1 LKLSVSQEFPFDH
14 QNPTICQ
21 LLGRILLA
29 TRAKFKFERPAS
41 FEIDEKIENEN
52 SKAKQEVRKKWPST
66 TTLVN
71 PRRSKRLKKKAQGKA
86 QDAEDFVELV
96 FSTLLKRLSSDPNV
110 LQYFL
115 LSLDRKYMGYGRTG
129 SVWKAIVRLG
139 EAETINVVLKIADV
153 LKCPE
158 LEEEL
163 MFEPTSIQET

>member
-1 LKLSVSQEFPFDH
+1 LSVSQEFPFDD

-29 TRAKFKFERPAS
+29 TCAKFKFERPAS
-41 FEIDEKIENEN
+41 SEIDEKIENEN

-71 PRRSKRLKKKAQGKA
+71 PRRSQRLIEKAQGKA

-96 FSTLLKRLSSDPNV
+96 FSVLLKGS
-110 LQYFL
+110 L
-115 LSLDRKYMGYGRTG
+115 LIQMYCNISYCRWDRKYMGYGRTG

-139 EAETINVVLKIADV
+139 EAETINVVLNWK
-153 LKCPE
+153 KN
-158 LEEEL
+158 
-163 MFEPTSIQET
+163 